1 MENSDSNNKRS
12 GSTVQPRSQ
21 MGQLA
26 WQEAFSRFVNNLSEE
41 DYRLMRENDLFGT
54 LGESTEE
61 ELLRRLQVKE
71 DMPPQNSGKNNRGD
85 SSDDVSNDD
94 SLIEWLMSFEENEDM
109 TGSRQSENQTWRAM
123 SPTNPNNGDFKFNLE
138 MNSNLNHGNLNPENE
153 YASSARHFRGEYME
167 NSQRQV
173 ENPPSELTYAR
184 QSTSERSTTE
194 AFTEVP
200 PTRGQK
206 RARIRS
212 PTHWRTRLSVES
224 SSPLN
229 LMSDVSPRPHHSI
242 TPHAFEHPLI
252 NETERFSR
260 TWHHESLRQQMQITG
275 PELPMWSLLATS
287 GTRTVSQGASSPET
301 TSSDESEQRKS
312 TILFDPEV
320 ERVHPGEYW
329 QRDSITSR
337 AHLMSPTPYN
347 AITHESEQRSFRH
360 ILSHPELADARSYVN
375 TTRMPIHRCLNTGLC
390 NTTSG
395 ATHSTLRHMMTEFDD
410 SHYFMYSDS
419 DLEPHGLATSENIE
433 RSELQNGRDGS
444 DISSHSRS
452 NSNPRFDSSSGS
464 LLNSSSSSSYSS
476 SSSSSLISS
485 SSSSSS
491 SGSSCES
498 SGTRSEMFEGSN
510 ERSSSSG
517 TSSVDSQEDQ
527 HVAPVTSDDSDSWPF
542 NLVQYFL
549 LNEDENDLPIGL
561 SKEQISNLAIR
572 SCEANDVLKAC
583 IICITEYTEG
593 NKIRVLPCSH
603 EYHVHCIDHW
613 LSENSTCPICRCK
626 VTDSGNRENFEI

>member
-1 MENSDSNNKRS
+1 MENSDSNNKGS
-12 GSTVQPRSQ
+12 GSTAQPRSQ
-21 MGQLA
+21 MDKLA
-26 WQEAFSRFVNNLSEE
+26 WQEAFYRFVNNLSEE
-41 DYRLMRENDLFGT
+41 DYRLMRDNELFGT

-85 SSDDVSNDD
+85 SSDDVSSDD

-153 YASSARHFRGEYME
+153 YASSARHSRGEYME

-212 PTHWRTRLSVES
+212 PNHWRTRLSVES

-260 TWHHESLRQQMQITG
+260 TWHHESLRQQITG

-360 ILSHPELADARSYVN
+360 ILSHPELADARSYVS

-390 NTTSG
+390 NTTSV

-410 SHYFMYSDS
+410 SHYFMHSDS

-433 RSELQNGRDGS
+433 RSELQNGRG
-444 DISSHSRS
+444 
-452 NSNPRFDSSSGS
+452 
-464 LLNSSSSSSYSS
+464 YSS

-517 TSSVDSQEDQ
+517 ASSADSQEDQ
-527 HVAPVTSDDSDSWPF
+527 HVAPVTSDNSDSWPF

-549 LNEDENDLPIGL
+549 LNEDENDPPTGL
-561 SKEQISNLAIR
+561 SKEQVNNLAVR

-613 LSENSTCPICRCK
+613 LSENSTCPICCHK